1 MRCTTDY
8 NELLITT
15 VDKYD
20 RNITII
26 CDGLQS
32 TVD

>member
-1 MRCTTDY
+1 MDY
-8 NELLITT
+8 RLYKELLITT

-20 RNITII
+20 RNMTII
-26 CDGLQS
+26 WDVLQS